1 MSADYILYVTDR
13 APISLTLIK
22 KPIEIGYYNESK
34 HILKVETDKGTV
46 LVSASKF
53 IALIPDE

>member
-22 KPIEIGYYNESK
+22 NPIEIGYYNDSK
-34 HILKVETDKGTV
+34 HLLTLETNNGIV
-46 LVSASKF
+46 FVSASKF
-53 IALIPDE
+53 IALIPDD

>member
-13 APISLTLIK
+13 APISLTLKK
-22 KPIEIGYYNESK
+22 KPIEIVYYNDLK
-34 HILKVETDKGTV
+34 HILKIETDTGTV